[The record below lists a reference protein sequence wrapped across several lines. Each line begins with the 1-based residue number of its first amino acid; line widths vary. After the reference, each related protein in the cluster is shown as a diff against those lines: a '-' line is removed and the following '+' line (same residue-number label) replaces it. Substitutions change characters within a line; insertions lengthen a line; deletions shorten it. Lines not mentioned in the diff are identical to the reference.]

1 MSEATTPETE
11 SAAIQ
16 KRIRWITILEKFG
29 VVLFLIVL
37 MAFFTTQNIRF
48 IYPRNLFNILA
59 DVSIYGVMAV
69 RMTLGMLIAGID
81 LSVGSILGF
90 AAIVAVPGVKG

>member
-59 DVSIYGVMAV
+59 DVSIYRVMAARTV
-69 RMTLGMLIAGID
+69 TRFLTPVVLLLRG
-81 LSVGSILGF
+81 
-90 AAIVAVPGVKG
+90 AISAVCVAVPRCDLL

>member
-1 MSEATTPETE
+1 MIEATAPETE
-11 SAAIQ
+11 SAIIQ
-16 KRIRWITILEKFG
+16 KRIRWIRILERFG

-37 MAFFTTQNIRF
+37 MAFFTTQNVRF

-69 RMTLGMLIAGID
+69 GMTL
-81 LSVGSILGF
+81 VILT
-90 AAIVAVPGVKG
+90 A